1 MDFFFNQN
9 VADGAN
15 LFVIILA
22 LLVGLGAGLSY
33 IDTQKVK
40 KEDEGRN

>member
-1 MDFFFNQN
+1 MFNQN

-22 LLVGLGAGLSY
+22 VIVGFAAAMGYVDHLR
-33 IDTQKVK
+33 TKQKG
-40 KEDEGRN
+40 E